1 MLNTTINDVMAEIID
16 PATSELTDPE
26 ILIIRD
32 AFEAVTNGMHNP
44 EALQSLDSEVKRDDL
59 MPWKY
64 IIHAIQSFYD
74 KDFPEMESYLSL
86 VDDSTPPAGLKPLL
100 FHMSGLKA
108 FEQEPGYREESL
120 LKKITRESSYISNV
134 SSKLRDALQQNAE
147 VFAETASLIIK
158 ELKSQN
164 FEASRKLALWSFR
177 ECLAREI
184 DEEPLA
190 DNILMIFGQA
200 EGLRLIALGLLE
212 EDPGSSL
219 ICFMRSLVNRLSER
233 NITSEETLAFLD
245 VLCSLAD
252 HCSDDESVVSEIS
265 ELVRLLES
273 EIRINFSINTDSVSD
288 SAVELLVKIRKAFDT
303 DELYD
308 YSISKT
314 EEPAPVQPGP
324 PVQLE
329 LF

>member
-1 MLNTTINDVMAEIID
+1 MNTTINDVMAEIIA

-44 EALQSLDSEVKRDDL
+44 EALQALDSDVARDDL

-74 KDFPEMESYLSL
+74 RDFPEMESYLSM
-86 VDDSTPPAGLKPLL
+86 VDDKAPPAQLKSLL

-108 FEQEPGYREESL
+108 FEHEPCYREESL

-134 SSKLRDALQQNAE
+134 SLKLRKALQQNAE

-233 NITSEETLAFLD
+233 NITSEETQAFLD
-245 VLCSLAD
+245 VLCSLAN
-252 HCSDDESVVSEIS
+252 HCSTDDSVISEIS

-273 EIRINFSINTDSVSD
+273 EIRINFSISTAAESD
-288 SAVELLVKIRKAFDT
+288 SAVELLVQIREAFDT

-308 YSISKT
+308 YSICKPEAES
-314 EEPAPVQPGP
+314 PVQTRA